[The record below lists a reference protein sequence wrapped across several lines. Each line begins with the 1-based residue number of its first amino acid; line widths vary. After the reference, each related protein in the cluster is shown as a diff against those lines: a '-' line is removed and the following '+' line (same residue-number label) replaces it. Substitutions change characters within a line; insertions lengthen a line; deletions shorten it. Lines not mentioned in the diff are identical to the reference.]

1 MTAAP
6 ERRPRGRPPGPGP
19 AGERTREAILRAAH
33 DVFSEQS
40 YHAAG
45 IAAIAE
51 RAGVPKGSF
60 YYAFPSKDALVVSL
74 IDHIVAHD
82 CKLITA
88 LIEAHTDDPRRGIR
102 AIFEGV
108 RRRAAHDGLHK
119 ACLIAKLTL
128 EIGPVSEEARAAL
141 RRAYATWGGQI
152 AAAIGALNGTED
164 SPSRDPHRLA
174 MVLLNSWQGALARAA
189 LEDTLDPLDDF
200 IACALDTLL
209 GEGTPPQ

>member
-1 MTAAP
+1 MP
-6 ERRPRGRPPGPGP
+6 ERRPRGRPAGPGP

-33 DVFSEQS
+33 DVFAAQS

-45 IAAIAE
+45 IAAIAD

-60 YYAFPSKDALVVSL
+60 YYAFPSKDALVVAL

-82 CKLITA
+82 GKLIDA
-88 LIEAHTDDPRRGIR
+88 LLEAHAENPLDGVR

-108 RRRAAHDGLHK
+108 RHRAARDGLSK

-128 EIGPVSEEARAAL
+128 EIGHVSDEARAAL
-141 RRAYATWGGQI
+141 KRAYATWGGQI
-152 AAAIGALNGTED
+152 AAAIGAADNAAPCDAL
-164 SPSRDPHRLA
+164 RLA

-189 LEDTLDPLDDF
+189 LEDSIEPLDDF

-209 GEGTPPQ
+209 TKGAAPR

>member
-1 MTAAP
+1 MTVVP
-6 ERRPRGRPPGPGP
+6 ERRPRGRPAGPGP
-19 AGERTREAILRAAH
+19 AGQSTREAILRAAH
-33 DVFSEQS
+33 DVFAEKS

-51 RAGVPKGSF
+51 RACVPKGSF
-60 YYAFPSKDALVVSL
+60 YYAFPSKDALVVAL

-82 CKLITA
+82 GKLIDA
-88 LIEAHTDDPRRGIR
+88 LLAAHTDDPLKGVR

-108 RRRAAHDGLHK
+108 RLRAARDGLPK

-128 EIGPVSEEARAAL
+128 EIGHVSDEARAGL
-141 RRAYATWGGQI
+141 RRAYASWGGKI
-152 AAAIGALNGTED
+152 ADAIGAIDAAENA
-164 SPSRDPHRLA
+164 PPRDALRLA

-189 LEDTLDPLDDF
+189 LEDTIAPLDDF

-209 GEGTPPQ
+209 TEGAPPR

>member
-6 ERRPRGRPPGPGP
+6 EPRSRGRPAGPGP
-19 AGERTREAILRAAH
+19 AGERTRDAILRAAH

-60 YYAFPSKDALVVSL
+60 YYAFSSKDALVVAL

-82 CKLITA
+82 SRLIAA
-88 LIEAHTDDPRRGIR
+88 LLEAHNDDPRRGIR

-108 RRRAAHDGLHK
+108 RRRAVRDGLHK

-128 EIGPVSEEARAAL
+128 EIGHVSGEARAAL

-152 AAAIGALNGTED
+152 AAAIGALDAAEE
-164 SPSRDPHRLA
+164 SLPRDPHRLA

-189 LEDTLDPLDDF
+189 LEDTLEPLDDF
-200 IACALDTLL
+200 IACALGFVLTD
-209 GEGTPPQ
+209 GAPPR

>member
-6 ERRPRGRPPGPGP
+6 KRRPRGRPAGPGP

-60 YYAFPSKDALVVSL
+60 YYAFPSKDALVVAL
-74 IDHIVAHD
+74 IDQIVAHD
-82 CKLITA
+82 GKLVAA
-88 LIEAHTDDPRRGIR
+88 LLDAHTDDPRRGIR

-108 RRRAAHDGLHK
+108 RRRAARDGLHK

-128 EIGPVSEEARAAL
+128 EIGHVSDEAREAL
-141 RRAYATWGGQI
+141 KRAYANWGGQI
-152 AAAIGALNGTED
+152 AAAISGIDRADGST
-164 SPSRDPHRLA
+164 SRDSHRLA

-189 LEDTLDPLDDF
+189 LEGTLDPLDDF

-209 GEGTPPQ
+209 AEGASPR

>member
-1 MTAAP
+1 MIAMP
-6 ERRPRGRPPGPGP
+6 ERRSRGRPAGPGP

-33 DVFSEQS
+33 DVFAEQS

-45 IAAIAE
+45 IAAIAA

-60 YYAFPSKDALVVSL
+60 YYAFPSKDALVVAL
-74 IDHIVAHD
+74 IDHIVQHD
-82 CKLITA
+82 GKLIDA
-88 LIEAHTDDPRRGIR
+88 LLIAHKDDPPRGIR

-108 RRRAAHDGLHK
+108 RRRAARDGLHK

-128 EIGPVSEEARAAL
+128 EIGHVSDEARAAL

-152 AAAIGALNGTED
+152 AAAIVAIDAAEN
-164 SPSRDPHRLA
+164 SPARDAHRLA

-189 LEDTLDPLDDF
+189 LEETLKPLDDF

-209 GEGTPPQ
+209 VEGATPR

>member
-1 MTAAP
+1 MTAL
-6 ERRPRGRPPGPGP
+6 ERRPRGRPAGPGP

-60 YYAFPSKDALVVSL
+60 YYAFPSKDALVVAL
-74 IDHIVAHD
+74 IEHIVAHD
-82 CKLITA
+82 GKLIAA
-88 LIEAHTDDPRRGIR
+88 LLDAYADDPRRGIR

-108 RRRAAHDGLHK
+108 RRRAARDGLHK

-128 EIGPVSEEARAAL
+128 EIGHVSDEARTAL
-141 RRAYATWGGQI
+141 RRAYAKWGGQI
-152 AAAIGALNGTED
+152 AAAIGALDTAKD
-164 SPSRDPHRLA
+164 SPVRDPHRVA

-189 LEDTLDPLDDF
+189 LEDTLEPLDDF
-200 IACALDTLL
+200 IACALATLL
-209 GEGTPPQ
+209 AEGASPR